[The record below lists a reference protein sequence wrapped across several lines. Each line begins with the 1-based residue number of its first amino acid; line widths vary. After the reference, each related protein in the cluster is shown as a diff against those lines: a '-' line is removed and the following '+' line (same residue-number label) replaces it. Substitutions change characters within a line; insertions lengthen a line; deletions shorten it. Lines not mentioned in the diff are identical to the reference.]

1 MRLHECPF
9 QYVQAWA
16 PILVLSGVC
25 SCSHTRVLMQAR
37 ACAHTRSL
45 STGSA
50 EDVCA
55 VVPAVARAL
64 DLVDCANIA
73 GLIGTLIAAAVAWP
87 ASINLAAASPE
98 AIHLAAV

>member
-1 MRLHECPF
+1 MGTHPCPLGR
-9 QYVQAWA
+9 V
-16 PILVLSGVC
+16 LVLAY
-25 SCSHTRVLMQAR
+25 SCAHASARVP
-37 ACAHTRSL
+37 HTRSL